1 MHISGEKKP
10 DPKPADVKPAD
21 PKPAAPHADP
31 TPAAKVAP
39 PAYDGPD
46 RRVSGIS
53 ERRLAPAGSW
63 PIQLFPA
70 WRYHATLGSKIVA
83 SQVEADAL
91 GAGWQATPIVRTPA
105 K

>member
-1 MHISGEKKP
+1 MIISGDKKS
-10 DPKPADVKPAD
+10 DAKAVD
-21 PKPAAPHADP
+21 PKPAATSVAHA
-31 TPAAKVAP
+31 PAPYEGA
-39 PAYDGPD
+39 D

-63 PIQLFPA
+63 PIQPFPA
-70 WRYHATLGSKIVA
+70 WRYHATLGAKTVA

-91 GAGWQATPIVRTPA
+91 GGGWQATPIVRTPA

>member
-1 MHISGEKKP
+1 MHISGEK
-10 DPKPADVKPAD
+10 PA
-21 PKPAAPHADP
+21 AAPHADAK
-31 TPAAKVAP
+31 PADAKTVAP
-39 PAYDGPD
+39 YEGPD
-46 RRVSGIS
+46 RRVSGIA

-70 WRYHATLGSKIVA
+70 WRYHATLGSKTVA
-83 SQVEADAL
+83 SQIEADAL